1 MSGAREPA
9 PAPPLLVD
17 THALIWLT
25 DGSRKLGERS
35 KAAIRQA
42 YREDRATISA
52 ITPWEI
58 ALLVS
63 KGRVTL
69 GQDVLDWIDT
79 VLAVPGLRLT
89 PLEPEIAVESTRLPI
104 EMHPDPADR
113 ILVATARQLGATLV
127 TADQELLNLSKKGHF
142 RVMDASK

>member
-1 MSGAREPA
+1 VSGAREPA

-69 GQDVLDWIDT
+69 GQTCWIGSI
-79 VLAVPGLRLT
+79 LCLLSRLRLT
-89 PLEPEIAVESTRLPI
+89 PLEPEIA
-104 EMHPDPADR
+104 
-113 ILVATARQLGATLV
+113 
-127 TADQELLNLSKKGHF
+127 
-142 RVMDASK
+142 